1 MKLKTPFIFIT
12 NGQLAFFIVVPT
24 VILIVLGFALYFVLR
39 SRMMKKDFKY
49 FYYKR
54 LYRLAMD
61 KDYYLINNFIFK
73 IDDSHVGRIDHILFG
88 DKYIYLIN
96 DSYFDGDIEG
106 KENDRSLILI
116 NKVGKKYYVD
126 NPIIDNRNILTK
138 LAIVTGID
146 KSLLISISLI
156 NDNCHS
162 GVITSSNSSYI
173 IQSNKMKYLIKAIE
187 SRPIG
192 KINAKELANAVKA
205 IDKLNRRKRNAN
217 VKENH

>member
-12 NGQLAFFIVVPT
+12 SGQLAFFIVVPT
-24 VILIVLGFALYFVLR
+24 VILIVAGFALYFLLR

-162 GVITSSNSSYI
+162 GVITSSKASYI

-205 IDKLNRRKRNAN
+205 IDKLNRRKRNTN

>member
-1 MKLKTPFIFIT
+1 MTLKTPFIFIT
-12 NGQLAFFIVVPT
+12 NGQLAFYIVVPT
-24 VILIVLGFALYFVLR
+24 VILIVLGFALYFLSR

-162 GVITSSNSSYI
+162 GVITSSKTSYI
-173 IQSNKMKYLIKAIE
+173 IQSNKMKYLVKAIE

-205 IDKLNRRKRNAN
+205 IDKLNRRKRNTN

>member
-1 MKLKTPFIFIT
+1 MKLKTPFIFIS

-24 VILIVLGFALYFVLR
+24 VILIVLGFALYFLIR